1 MMKSHLDMI
10 EENDVSKETNTRTKI
25 LAEASDLINGQRA
38 EDYGPPAESFGTL
51 AGLWSAYLGH
61 SVSITPSD
69 ACNMLCL
76 LKISR
81 MTKGRHHRDSA
92 VDGAGYLALG
102 AECSEDEG

>member
-1 MMKSHLDMI
+1 M
-10 EENDVSKETNTRTKI
+10 SKETNTRTKI
-25 LAEASDLINGQRA
+25 LSEANDLINGQRA
-38 EDYGPPAESFGTL
+38 KDYGPPEKSFGTL

-61 SVSITPSD
+61 SITPSD

-81 MTKGRHHRDSA
+81 LTNGRVHRDSA

-102 AECSEDEG
+102 AECAEGNG